1 MISAAKEKTG
11 IVSRIQDFSVNDGE
25 GLRTMIFLSG
35 CPLRCKWCANPEM
48 WTRTGEEMTVA
59 AVVAKVMRG
68 APFFRASGGGVTFSG
83 GEACSQPE
91 FLAALIEAF
100 DELGIDMALE
110 TCGFFAWEPLA
121 AHLGRFSLVFI
132 DIKHMD
138 GQVHRRLTGQ
148 DNTEI
153 LDNIRR
159 IGKLGL
165 RTIIRI
171 PLIPGVNDN
180 RLNLERTAA
189 FVRQAVP
196 NGCIEI
202 LPYHNYGD
210 HKYRNLGLPPPTF
223 AIPTAEAIRAA
234 RNCIEQAGI
243 ASVDFL

>member
-1 MISAAKEKTG
+1 MMTAAAEQTG

-25 GLRTMIFLSG
+25 GLRTIVFLAG

-48 WTRTGEEMTVA
+48 WTRTGEELTVA
-59 AVVAKVMRG
+59 SVVAKVMRG

-100 DELGIDMALE
+100 DDLGIDMTLE
-110 TCGFFAWEPLA
+110 TCGVFAWEPLA
-121 AHLGRFSLVFI
+121 AHLGRLSLVFV

-138 GQVHRRLTGQ
+138 DISHRRLTGRG
-148 DNTEI
+148 NTEI
-153 LDNIRR
+153 LANIRR
-159 IGKLGL
+159 MGELGL

-171 PLIPGVNDN
+171 PLVPGANDD

-196 NGCIEI
+196 DGCIEI

-210 HKYRNLGLPPPTF
+210 HKYRDLGLTPPTF

-234 RNCIEQAGI
+234 RNCIEQAGV
-243 ASVDFL
+243 ATVDFL